1 MKKAI
6 GTHNGR
12 KRQAARGITLPEILI
27 ALSITSIIF
36 IAGYAML
43 SSSIRQFTDGIN
55 QLESQRNGRKII
67 SYFRMRLSAAVCG
80 IKTVGV
86 GEKAPTG
93 LSTGIEFDTIKRVD
107 GKPKAG
113 EEFYETATETYYLS
127 KNQVM
132 MKNKDTGQPKKL
144 FDSVRNIYFKVF
156 TVERGGR
163 KIPLVLVQVTTF
175 CGNQSATYES
185 LILPPFINGIRS
197 SDGLVMPMFNSYVM
211 EGVN

>member
-1 MKKAI
+1 MCFAQKSSHK
-6 GTHNGR
+6 N
-12 KRQAARGITLPEILI
+12 GITLPEILI
-27 ALSITSIIF
+27 AISISAIIF

-67 SYFRMRLSAAVCG
+67 SYFRMRLFAAVSG
-80 IKTVGV
+80 IKTVNI

-93 LSTGIEFDTIKRVD
+93 LSSGIEFDTITRNE

-113 EEFYETATETYYLS
+113 GEFYETATETYYLS

-132 MKNKDTGQPKKL
+132 MKAKNSGQPKKI
-144 FDSVRNIYFKVF
+144 FDSVRSIYFKVF
-156 TVERGGR
+156 TVERSGR
-163 KIPLVLVQVTTF
+163 KVPLVLIQVTTF

-185 LILPPFINGIRS
+185 MVLPVFIS
-197 SDGLVMPMFNSYVM
+197 SLKFSDGLVMPLFNSYAIDS
-211 EGVN
+211 VN